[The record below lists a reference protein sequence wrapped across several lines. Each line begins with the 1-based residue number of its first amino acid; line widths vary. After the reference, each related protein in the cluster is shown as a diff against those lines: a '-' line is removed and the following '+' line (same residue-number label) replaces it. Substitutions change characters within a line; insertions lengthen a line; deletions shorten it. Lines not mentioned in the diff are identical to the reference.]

1 MRKLQWIS
9 LTVVAVLVV
18 VLILARNCLREE
30 SARYEVMQLL
40 RIAFPPQSVCM
51 SEPYFS
57 GGGNNAK
64 ICVSASI
71 TCVVGS
77 SLSRPEIQDYYTQRL
92 GSKWK
97 IIDERESG
105 AFSWQR
111 SGLVLDKMVAIEYEP
126 KYLPADSKP
135 GKDFQEAR
143 QSRATAYV
151 LTIMANKCTGPF
163 P

>member
-97 IIDERESG
+97 IIDAKNMLDEMLSERPDISQYEINYIPDKYK
-105 AFSWQR
+105 ATVPEDVAAAVKRARELQELRNRLATIRQAQQR
-111 SGLVLDKMVAIEYEP
+111 P
-126 KYLPADSKP
+126 
-135 GKDFQEAR
+135 
-143 QSRATAYV
+143 
-151 LTIMANKCTGPF
+151 
-163 P
+163 